1 MGGGAWSG
9 MWRAAPTGDGG
20 RTCRGVGA
28 GRSSRRIGWMTSYLQ
43 KRPSSNGAA
52 AGPAAPA
59 VSLEDAAKVP
69 ALMEFLTADRWPDG
83 SPRRPGTCLL
93 LADDGRLK
101 VGLSDPDQ
109 GLVAFLVLP
118 SLLC

>member
-1 MGGGAWSG
+1 MS
-9 MWRAAPTGDGG
+9 
-20 RTCRGVGA
+20 
-28 GRSSRRIGWMTSYLQ
+28 SYLQ

-101 VGLSDPDQ
+101 VCLSDRDQ
-109 GLVAFLVLP
+109 GLVAFLVVP
-118 SLLC
+118 SLLGAAEAADEALRSSATDWRVSRDSRPRPSGRR